1 MLTSFP
7 PLLSEVREKIGEV
20 WNGGRGGGGAAAGD
34 CTGFVGF
41 ENFSFSSLSAC
52 LDSLCTFNNAF
63 PVPAA
68 AMVVVCTV
76 F

>member
-7 PLLSEVREKIGEV
+7 PLLSEVRGKIGEV
-20 WNGGRGGGGAAAGD
+20 WNGWGGRGWD

-41 ENFSFSSLSAC
+41 ENFSFSSLSVC
-52 LDSLCTFNNAF
+52 LDYLCTFNNAVT
-63 PVPAA
+63 VPAA
-68 AMVVVCTV
+68 SMVFVCIV